1 VGSPTAG
8 RKVSPRP
15 RQAARAS
22 MVTAMHYIDC
32 SLPEDVTLAEYR
44 RTRCAA
50 RPQPRGL
57 RRLFARA

>member
-1 VGSPTAG
+1 
-8 RKVSPRP
+8 
-15 RQAARAS
+15 